1 MNDLQITAFLILA
14 LYVAVIIVGS
24 IILEKGN
31 KKHNDNNKTNW

>member
-1 MNDLQITAFLILA
+1 MNDLQIIAFLILA

-31 KKHNDNNKTNW
+31 NNDNNKTNW

>member
-24 IILEKGN
+24 IILEKAN
-31 KKHNDNNKTNW
+31 NNDNNKTNW